1 MKNKTEWRE
10 SHIKDKA
17 QRYIFMVCF
26 YYLGQY
32 LHTPITLALGLAT
45 TGNHPQRILHL
56 QILYKAPNSGQC
68 PLELPAPRPTINRNP
83 VQNPKKWSGGLAC
96 PFEDGHTG
104 FRPAREWAPVWP
116 NPLLHRRRVETV
128 ALRRLSPVFC
138 PPHIMSPQIAPT
150 VQ

>member
-45 TGNHPQRILHL
+45 TGNHPQRISIYKFCTRPQTAANVHWNFQL
-56 QILYKAPNSGQC
+56 QDPQSTGTLFKTQKSG
-68 PLELPAPRPTINRNP
+68 P
-83 VQNPKKWSGGLAC
+83 
-96 PFEDGHTG
+96 
-104 FRPAREWAPVWP
+104 
-116 NPLLHRRRVETV
+116 V
-128 ALRRLSPVFC
+128 ALLVLSRTAIRASDQLVNG
-138 PPHIMSPQIAPT
+138 PPCGRIHSCT
-150 VQ
+150 GGG